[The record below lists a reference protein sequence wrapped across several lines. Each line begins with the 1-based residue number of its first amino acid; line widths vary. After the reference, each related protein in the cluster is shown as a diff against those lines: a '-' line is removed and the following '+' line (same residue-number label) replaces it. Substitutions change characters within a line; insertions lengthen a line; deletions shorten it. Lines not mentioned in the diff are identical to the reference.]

1 MKKGINSTILKV
13 TVLSLS
19 LLQMSATAV
28 SPILAVMAKTFPSV
42 AKESIQMLFVL
53 PLLVML
59 PFALGSGGI
68 ASHVSKKLLTVLGL
82 ILFSVGGLA
91 PVFLDSFPLIVA
103 SRVVLGIGLGILFPF
118 MAGFVA
124 DFFHGP
130 NFNSM
135 MGLQSAT
142 GSAGGIL
149 AAVIPGFLCAINW
162 HYAFLYHGIG
172 ILILLVVLFKLPEPE
187 RFRQE
192 KGETMARKQSLPR
205 VVYVLS
211 LATALS
217 AVFVNSFFTNVALVI
232 DKDHLGSAGSSG
244 IIIALFTVGSLVT
257 NISFGKI
264 SKLFQQF
271 CAPLG
276 LAFTGFGLLLANYAY
291 TLPLFTF
298 GTVIAGLGFGTF
310 VPSVMADIGR
320 RAPQSLNALA
330 FAVCF
335 VCANLGGFLS
345 PIVLMSVGRLFG
357 ASGVGRFAFLF
368 SGACLI
374 IGAIAW
380 AAIATMIGKPR
391 EDATGTATAD

>member
-1 MKKGINSTILKV
+1 MKKGINSTTLKV

-19 LLQMSATAV
+19 LIQMSATAI

-53 PLLVML
+53 PLLVMI
-59 PFALGSGGI
+59 PFTLATGAI
-68 ASHVSKKLLTVLGL
+68 ASRVSKKLLAVIGL
-82 ILFSVGGLA
+82 ILFSIGGLA
-91 PVFLDSFPLIVA
+91 PVFLDSFPLIMA
-103 SRVVLGIGLGILFPF
+103 SRVVLAIGTGLLFPF

-130 NFNSM
+130 EFNSM
-135 MGLQSAT
+135 MGLQSAVA
-142 GSAGGIL
+142 SFGGIT

-172 ILILLVVLFKLPEPE
+172 ILILLLVLFRLPEPE
-187 RFRQE
+187 RVRQE
-192 KGETMARKQSLPR
+192 KDETTVRKQSLPL

-211 LATALS
+211 IATALS
-217 AVFVNSFFTNVALVI
+217 AVCVNSFFTNAALVL

-244 IIIALFTVGSLVT
+244 IVIALFTVGSLVT
-257 NISFGKI
+257 NVSFGKI

-291 TLPLFTF
+291 TLPLFTL

-320 RAPQSLNALA
+320 KSPQSLNAMA
-330 FAVCF
+330 FALCF

-345 PIVLMSVGRLFG
+345 PIVLVSVGGLFG

-368 SGACLI
+368 SGACLL
-374 IGAIAW
+374 IGAILW
-380 AAIATMIGKPR
+380 AGIATTIGKPR
-391 EDATGTATAD
+391 EDAGTAMVN